1 MTPGPQTERVI
12 RTLLAPLA
20 AAFALAACGGGA
32 PAATDAAAVGPPVDG
47 ARTIAVTADDFGF
60 DPDEIT
66 VGAGEDVAIALTS
79 VDIVHDLT
87 VDELGYQVVA
97 RRGDTEELG
106 LRADE
111 PGTYTYYCSIPG
123 HRSAGMEGSLIVE

>member
-1 MTPGPQTERVI
+1 MLRTPLA
-12 RTLLAPLA
+12 LLAGALT
-20 AAFALAACGGGA
+20 LAACGDSA
-32 PAATDAAAVGPPVDG
+32 PAATDAAVVGDPVDG
-47 ARTIAVTADDFGF
+47 ARTIEVVADDFAF
-60 DPDEIT
+60 DPDALT
-66 VGAGEDVAIALTS
+66 VEAGEDVTIALTS

-106 LRADE
+106 LRATE

-123 HRSAGMEGSLIVE
+123 HRSAGMEGTLTVE